1 MATAEPLNDPD
12 YWRAKAVEARTIAQ
26 AMADPRAREH
36 MLAAAEAY
44 ERLAALTRTGPAFRD
59 P

>member
-1 MATAEPLNDPD
+1 MATAEPLNDPEH
-12 YWRAKAVEARTIAQ
+12 WQAKAAEARKIAQ
-26 AMADPRAREH
+26 AMSDPRARDH

-44 ERLAALTRTGPAFRD
+44 ERLAALTRVGPAFRD